1 MKHIKH
7 LGILLMASIPS
18 VAWAQSSTELGDVE
32 DFGQLVTKIWGW
44 GFAIILPLSI
54 GMIIVGGFFYM
65 ASQGNDEKID
75 QAKQIING
83 SFISTGIL
91 LFSAVIQKFLSQ
103 PTAQLNTNGP
113 VTVSQLPEAI
123 KNTVNI
129 LLSFVGGFAI
139 IMIIYSGYQ
148 YVSSRGDY
156 DKLNH
161 AKKGLTYALIGLA
174 IAVGSYLLMNTFVG
188 IFHK

>member
-1 MKHIKH
+1 MKHITY
-7 LGILLMASIPS
+7 LGILLMAFIPS
-18 VAWAQSSTELGDVE
+18 VAFAQSSTELGDVE

-54 GMIIVGGFFYM
+54 GIIIVGGFLYM
-65 ASQGNDEKID
+65 ASQGNDEKIE
-75 QAKQIING
+75 QAKQVING
-83 SFISTGIL
+83 SFISVGIV

-103 PTAQLNTNGP
+103 PTTQLNTNRP

-148 YVSSRGDY
+148 YVMSRGDE
-156 DKLNH
+156 DKLHH
-161 AKKGLTYALIGLA
+161 AKKGLTYAIVGLGIAIGA
-174 IAVGSYLLMNTFVG
+174 YLLMNTFVG
-188 IFHK
+188 IFNK